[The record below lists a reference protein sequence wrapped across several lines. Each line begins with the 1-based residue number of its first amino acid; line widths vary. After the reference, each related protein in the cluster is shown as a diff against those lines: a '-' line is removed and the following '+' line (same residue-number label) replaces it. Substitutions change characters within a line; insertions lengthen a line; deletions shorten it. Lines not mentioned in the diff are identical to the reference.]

1 MTVSKRTVKG
11 KKLWVIDR
19 RFRTEQGE
27 ERFRRVA
34 QVQTRQAAEA
44 EERRI
49 EKYFADHGTIM
60 PLLGAMPKVD
70 ESEQPKDAATWEEA
84 VTYYKEHAL
93 PILEASTRRGY
104 TVLLEGPHIQH
115 WKGVPLGEITRAK
128 IVSWDAAM
136 RQTGVSASTRRNHQI
151 VLRSVLKS
159 VGPHDDEKGVLLET
173 LPGFPPLPKVGTTEV
188 QDVSRED
195 IGQLLG
201 ARPKGFQVK
210 TWTLFG
216 LAVSLGAHAGLRA
229 SEIRALR
236 RKDVDLESRIITV
249 RLKRCAGEEGPPKS
263 KHQRSIDFIA
273 PELLTRLE
281 EHCRSLGPEDYVCP
295 SSSGMPWSDNG
306 LWAAFRRTCVALKIE
321 GQRLHGL
328 RHAFATALF
337 GGGVDARTVQELLGH
352 SSLNV
357 TMRYAHTSRERKR
370 AAGQVFEERA
380 AE

>member
-1 MTVSKRTVKG
+1 MTVSKRAVK
-11 KKLWVIDR
+11 KKQLWVIDR
-19 RFRTEQGE
+19 RFRTERGE
-27 ERFRRVA
+27 ERYRRAA
-34 QVQTRQAAEA
+34 QVQTRQAAQA

-49 EKYFADHGTIM
+49 EQYFADHGTIA
-60 PLLGAMPKVD
+60 PLLGTLPKTEAPED
-70 ESEQPKDAATWEEA
+70 EAEGESEPRWEGA
-84 VTYYKEHAL
+84 VAYYREHAL

-104 TVLLEGPHIQH
+104 STLLGGPHIAR
-115 WKGVPLGEITRAK
+115 WRGMPLPEITRAK

-159 VGPHDDEKGVLLET
+159 VGPHDEERGMLLQT
-173 LPGFPPLPKVGTTEV
+173 LPSFPPLPKVGRTEV
-188 QDVSRED
+188 QNVPVED

-201 ARPKGFQVK
+201 PRPKGFQVR

-236 RKDVDLESRIITV
+236 RRDVDLEARAITV

-273 PELLTRLE
+273 PELFGRLE
-281 EHCRSLGPEDYVCP
+281 ERCHRLSPDDYICP
-295 SSSGMPWSDNG
+295 SSSGLPWSDNG
-306 LWAAFRRTCVALKIE
+306 LWAAFRRTCLALKIE
-321 GQRLHGL
+321 GQHLHGL

-352 SSLNV
+352 SSLEV
-357 TMRYAHTSRERKR
+357 TMRYAHVQKERKR
-370 AAGQVFEERA
+370 AAGRVFG
-380 AE
+380 